1 MRCVAIDG
9 SGFVVD
15 VDPQPVEVSACALV
29 LSSGGELGA
38 NPFNLSQ
45 ADGEAIAWAVVV
57 VWAIG
62 FAWRAVIQ
70 TLKTERKDDV

>member
-1 MRCVAIDG
+1 MRCVAIDA

-15 VDPQPVEVSACALV
+15 VAPQPVEVSACVLV
-29 LSSGGELGA
+29 LSSGGEIGA

-45 ADGEAIAWAVVV
+45 ADGEAIAWAVVA

-62 FAWRAVIQ
+62 FVWRAFIQ
-70 TLKTERKDDV
+70 ALKTERKDDV